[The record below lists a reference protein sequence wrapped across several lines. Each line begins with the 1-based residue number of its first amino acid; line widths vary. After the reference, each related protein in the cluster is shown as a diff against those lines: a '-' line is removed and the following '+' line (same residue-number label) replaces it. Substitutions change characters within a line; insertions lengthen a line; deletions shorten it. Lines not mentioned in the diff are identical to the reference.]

1 MGCTPFTNKSSKMK
15 NEQQIN
21 ETNLVNN
28 DNNINN
34 HNSYNIQE
42 DDNNFQSERIIVLH
56 PLPKATTINVQKLMN
71 PISTNIAKKNNIMF
85 GNAGLS
91 LFIDSN
97 LTKNN
102 KSQRITNTM
111 VQLKKAVIEDCIPQ
125 QMQFL
130 PSLINYVK
138 NNSNKINA

>member
-21 ETNLVNN
+21 ETNLVN
-28 DNNINN
+28 NNINN